1 MKSNAGLES
10 LSEYAKRFLELLML
24 PSPVLERDSPYER
37 KETPYCH
44 PHQSEDQESL
54 AVVFSEEARNSTSMG
69 GEDNY
74 HRSNWYNLPN
84 KLITELLTNIRPGG
98 RRTCAVGWVEV
109 FKEDH
114 TFGYDCEEPHDNV
127 SHRKEE
133 ISLFAELSEDQNKAS
148 LFIKKWDP
156 GTGNLDG
163 LVSLSRTA
171 AV

>member
-109 FKEDH
+109 FKEITH
-114 TFGYDCEEPHDNV
+114 SGMIAKSLTTTCRIGKRR
-127 SHRKEE
+127 SHFLPNYQKTKIRRAC
-133 ISLFAELSEDQNKAS
+133 SLRN
-148 LFIKKWDP
+148 
-156 GTGNLDG
+156 GTRHG
-163 LVSLSRTA
+163 
-171 AV
+171 